1 MQQVHLTNEPSLQA
15 PQKKCMVSQF
25 GSMGKGA
32 GEEKIGFP
40 MDLGLLRAVDTS
52 QVFINN
58 VFKLLSVSVRVLLL

>member
-1 MQQVHLTNEPSLQA
+1 
-15 PQKKCMVSQF
+15 MVSQF